1 MATFHNAIF
10 ELKRDLEKLVIY
22 ASASGDIE
30 LQERVGRIKRTVGLV
45 TDTLYEI
52 NEVVEQPKSESSIG
66 PNVSGIF

>member
-10 ELKRDLEKLVIY
+10 ELKRDLEQLVIY

-30 LQERVGRIKRTVGLV
+30 LQERVERIKKTVGLV

-52 NEVVEQPKSESSIG
+52 NEVVEQPKSEFSIG